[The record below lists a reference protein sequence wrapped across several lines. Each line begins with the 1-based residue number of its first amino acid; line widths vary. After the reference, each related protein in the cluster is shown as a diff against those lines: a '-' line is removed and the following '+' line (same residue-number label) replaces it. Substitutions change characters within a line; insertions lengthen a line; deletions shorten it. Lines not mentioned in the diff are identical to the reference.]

1 MNQEKRFRKVKCI
14 FKACAG
20 VLLSLVMALQ
30 GVGTI
35 ANVAKADGSNVPFP
49 VNYDPNEG
57 MIHYGHS
64 GEVGMRPENDV
75 NNYYEATDRVVYFPR
90 DVINDKDESGNK
102 LFPDY
107 DPSNPYYDYTD
118 MFNHALQKARDWDNA
133 AVFVEDGV
141 YYFTKSVYLSGSTSI
156 NAVAGKTAF
165 VIKPNYQD
173 VDGNSV
179 ETNGFFT
186 NKNLK
191 ETYTWYSS
199 AKISDI
205 VFVVEG
211 THSSFKPTS
220 SVENIM
226 SNLLSDDIQAVN
238 EFSLFYRVRTK
249 YAAIDNIAASGFES
263 FMRWTFT
270 DMLTRVTS
278 VTVGPTRYVYR
289 GVQTN
294 DAFFYD
300 GYYYGGYYS
309 EEDIHT
315 IPVFQ
320 VNFSMGTTVFA
331 NSYIGNYY
339 FSRSGAGCW
348 CPHTTYSNLTLE
360 RTYNFVMDTT
370 TTSSSVSGCYFKDC
384 SYNDIKAYFEGQGL
398 TAYDHSYRYWDPE
411 KKQHIYPNTGYVIR
425 DSIVG
430 DSTFDKKSSSVHES
444 NDKTITMI
452 ELHQGIAFTQNKIEC
467 DSLNKTI
474 LVKLTNSEWSV
485 ANTTHRREARN
496 IHFSDNAFKIRDWT
510 YENLMIDDWKNGR
523 PYTEGWHDNTIVEWG
538 ERGWNNSDGTP
549 AMGFIGVEGPE
560 AVCWLDDGVYISR
573 EFYRYIDLG
582 AFTDP
587 NRPTAGYAALGPVGA
602 DEQALFDADLE
613 DRYYYDLKSGNY
625 EIKYFEEDF
634 GGFSWNTSSN
644 HEKLQEA
651 FDYVASHDAI
661 LYIESGTYCID
672 KPIVLR
678 GGATY
683 RVVFNGQ
690 IDTNITDDISGAGA
704 FVMSSKDNAPINGYF
719 YGVDLYLHN
728 CNTSGFFNVN
738 FDNFYMKVGS
748 IARGV
753 GAFTNCKINNSVIH
767 EGQIQYNDYG
777 FFYKT
782 VTDNLLVKNVYGT
795 SSTGYEGEDG
805 YTPGDL
811 NYKYFISSSDFTNS
825 TWRGCWL
832 EFGQFSNG
840 KTLTGAGNSVYRGNI
855 IDYTYNYSFGKN
867 DVVCGN
873 TMTRAD
879 YGSIVNHM
887 VNSNFPIDKPDALTD
902 KPMIMYHINDGLR
915 LIGNTNLG
923 SMNPSCH
930 FIEFDSPSITYTD
943 ENGNTVKSFSN
954 VRVAGNL
961 VYTIKSGD
969 YKQTI
974 PVMPFGITENVVFEN
989 CDNNQILLQ
998 TFYLN
1003 DQEDDPAT
1011 PVDETYRITEDIV
1024 KSWSIPGVKFY
1035 VNGTYVEVKEPEA
1048 PEKKIEQVI
1057 VPQPPQDEV
1066 YDVPNVWK
1074 GEKKQTAYVL
1084 YDFKKTTDAEAQAL
1098 AEKLVQYID
1107 LSTINFYRNSI
1118 HNKVMIGEVEKA
1130 LAYSWLKDLST
1141 AETYHIYKDMIKY
1154 GLVKSPSG
1162 SYSFYMDS
1170 SRQKESYTN
1179 DSRPTYSI
1187 VFRDE
1192 LISGEALQTVSG
1204 SFWYDF
1210 EHADAWQGKRP
1221 MILILSEDA
1230 RYYHGII
1237 LSYRHGNDGINV
1249 QKCALQ
1255 KNYFNE
1261 YIESDEK
1268 NLLPQYHFQYG
1279 IEYFGGVSQL
1289 SNYDNLAD
1297 ITCPHSGHQKAV
1309 YGDYTT
1315 TQMFGGDLTRY
1326 ESLVLCYDFTCEYN
1340 DAYDTVAVYATVD
1353 FSKIGEDTS
1362 VEPALKATTRKVWL
1376 GTFPLEG
1383 RDKIFGLWNGEEMW
1397 LESVQFEYIPE
1408 TEVTCKHSFAEEIT
1422 REGTCTH
1429 DTVLRYTCTL
1439 CGDQYE
1445 DYKRAKGHTFV
1456 EYKSKKSGM
1465 TVHKCTVCGFS
1476 YESNDPIKNECK
1488 HSYQTTVIKTATCTE
1503 EGTVNYTCTICEE
1516 SYTENVRANGH
1527 SYYSTVVNPTMTS
1540 GGYTVHTCSV
1550 CGDSYK
1556 DNYTDPL
1563 SPPPFVPTVTSVPRP
1578 TVTPRPA
1585 VTSAPRP
1592 TVTPRPTSTP
1602 RPTVTPR
1609 VTATPKP
1616 TVTPKVT
1623 VTPSPTA
1630 KPTATVAPT
1639 KAPVVT
1645 ATPVPTKAPEVTVT
1659 PTPAMTKAPETTVA
1673 PKPTETVTPMP
1684 TEAVTPTRIPMPT
1697 ATPEVTETPIP
1708 TNAPEVTATAV
1719 PTKTPEATDT
1729 PAPTKAPTATATPRP
1744 TKAPRATA
1752 TPVPT
1757 ESPEPTASPKL
1768 EPITKETGDLVITVT
1783 DERSGAGREG
1793 VEVELLY
1800 PSGEAKQYVTN
1811 ANGKIYL
1818 YELQPGNYEATPYVV
1833 INGQRMAIGIKEDI
1847 NIRKNATELYD
1858 ITMDF
1863 TLYDT
1868 AEVDVK
1874 PTDTKD
1880 VVIPIAVAGVILF
1893 AGIVVFFCRKRR

>member
-1 MNQEKRFRKVKCI
+1 MNQTERFKKVKCI
-14 FKACAG
+14 LKFCTGA
-20 VLLSLVMALQ
+20 LLSLIMVLQ
-30 GVGTI
+30 GVGTV
-35 ANVAKADGSNVPFP
+35 ATVAKADSSNIPFA
-49 VNYDPNEG
+49 VDYDPNDG

-90 DVINDKDESGNK
+90 DVVNEKDEFGNL

-107 DPSNPYYDYTD
+107 DPTNPYYDYTD
-118 MFNHALQKARDWDNA
+118 MFNHVLQKARDWDNA

-173 VDGNSV
+173 VDGNPV

-186 NKNLK
+186 NINLK

-220 SVENIM
+220 SVETIM

-249 YAAIDNIAASGFES
+249 YASIDNIAASGFES

-315 IPVFQ
+315 LPVFQ
-320 VNFSMGTTVFA
+320 INFSMGTTVFA

-370 TTSSSVSGCYFKDC
+370 TASSSVSGCYFKNC

-398 TAYDHSYRYWDPE
+398 TAYDHSYRYWDEE

-425 DSIVG
+425 DGIVG
-430 DSTFDKKSSSVHES
+430 DSTLDKKKSSVHES
-444 NDKTITMI
+444 NDKNITLI
-452 ELHQGIAFTQNKIEC
+452 QLHKGVAFTQNKIEC

-474 LVKLTNSEWSV
+474 LVELTDSEYASRYD
-485 ANTTHRREARN
+485 ACRDARN

-510 YENLMIDDWKNGR
+510 YENLLIDDWRGGR
-523 PYTEGWHDNTIVEWG
+523 PYTEDWHDNTIIVWG

-549 AMGFIGVEGPE
+549 AMGWVGAEGPE
-560 AVCWLDDGVYISR
+560 AVCWIEDGVYISK

-602 DEQALFDADLE
+602 KEQALFDAGLE
-613 DRYYYDLKSGNY
+613 DRYYNDLRSGKY

-634 GGFSWNTSSN
+634 GGFSWNYSSN
-644 HEKLQEA
+644 HQKLQEA

-661 LYIESGTYCID
+661 LYIESGTYRID

-683 RVVFNGQ
+683 RVVFNGE
-690 IDTNITDDISGAGA
+690 IRTNKTDDMSGAGV
-704 FVMSSKDNAPINGYF
+704 FVMSADDNAPINGYF
-719 YGVDLYLHN
+719 YDVNLYLQD

-873 TMTRAD
+873 TQTRAD

-961 VYTIKSGD
+961 VYTTSSGD

-974 PVMPFGITENVVFEN
+974 PAMPFGIAENVVFEN
-989 CDNNQILLQ
+989 CENNQILIQ

-1011 PVDETYRITEDIV
+1011 PEDETYRITEDIV

-1066 YDVPNVWK
+1066 YDVPNLWE

-1084 YDFKKTTDAEAQAL
+1084 YDFKKTTDEEAKAL
-1098 AEKLVQYID
+1098 AEKLVQHID
-1107 LSTINFYRNSI
+1107 PSTIFFFANANGSNIYNVLPEAYRTDPSNEE
-1118 HNKVMIGEVEKA
+1118 EV
-1130 LAYSWLKDLST
+1130 LSYNTVKDLSQEQRYELYLQLLKHEVAT
-1141 AETYHIYKDMIKY
+1141 NPGGYTSLFMDSYRQPN
-1154 GLVKSPSG
+1154 LVSG
-1162 SYSFYMDS
+1162 DTRPSYSL
-1170 SRQKESYTN
+1170 
-1179 DSRPTYSI
+1179 I
-1187 VFRDE
+1187 FRNTENPQE
-1192 LISGEALQTVSG
+1192 LISGEALQRVTGTAWADFRYANNDNAYTGSRPILLVYGEDSTYYYGVALGYQDNSG
-1204 SFWYDF
+1204 FNARTIKLKKNNFDLYLEGAKYNSLPRINNVR
-1210 EHADAWQGKRP
+1210 ET
-1221 MILILSEDA
+1221 MIDYSHHTTPL
-1230 RYYHGII
+1230 
-1237 LSYRHGNDGINV
+1237 
-1249 QKCALQ
+1249 
-1255 KNYFNE
+1255 KNY
-1261 YIESDEK
+1261 DA
-1268 NLLPQYHFQYG
+1268 
-1279 IEYFGGVSQL
+1279 
-1289 SNYDNLAD
+1289 LAD
-1297 ITCPHSGHQKAV
+1297 ISCPNSYNYLV
-1309 YGDYTT
+1309 FGDYTT
-1315 TQMFGGDLTRY
+1315 TRMFGDFKTDYPTMQLEDPYLYLGL
-1326 ESLVLCYDFTCEYN
+1326 DFTLDYN
-1340 DAYDTVAVYATVD
+1340 DSYETVAVYATVD
-1353 FSKIGEDTS
+1353 FSKIGKDTS
-1362 VEPALKATTRKVWL
+1362 VEPAMQATTRKVWI
-1376 GTFPLEG
+1376 GTFPLQEEG
-1383 RDKIFGLWNGEEMW
+1383 SEKRTKIFGIWNGDRTW

-1408 TEVTCKHSFAEEIT
+1408 TEVTCTHSFAEEIT

-1429 DTVLRYTCTL
+1429 DTVKKYTCTL
-1439 CGDQYE
+1439 CGEQYE
-1445 DYKRAKGHTFV
+1445 DTKNAKGHTFV
-1456 EYKSKKSGM
+1456 DYKRRTDGK
-1465 TVHKCTVCGFS
+1465 TVRKCTECGFS
-1476 YESNDPIKNECK
+1476 YVTDEPVKNECQ
-1488 HSYQTTVIKTATCTE
+1488 HSHVATIIQDATCTT
-1503 EGTVNYTCTICEE
+1503 EGTMNYTCTICEE
-1516 SYTENVRANGH
+1516 RYTEAIKAKGH
-1527 SYYSTVVNPTMTS
+1527 SHYSIVIEPTAS
-1540 GGYTVHTCSV
+1540 NGGYTQHICSV
-1550 CGDSYK
+1550 CGDTYN
-1556 DNYTDPL
+1556 DNYKEPL
-1563 SPPPFVPTVTSVPRP
+1563 LPP
-1578 TVTPRPA
+1578 
-1585 VTSAPRP
+1585 
-1592 TVTPRPTSTP
+1592 
-1602 RPTVTPR
+1602 
-1609 VTATPKP
+1609 
-1616 TVTPKVT
+1616 
-1623 VTPSPTA
+1623 
-1630 KPTATVAPT
+1630 
-1639 KAPVVT
+1639 
-1645 ATPVPTKAPEVTVT
+1645 
-1659 PTPAMTKAPETTVA
+1659 
-1673 PKPTETVTPMP
+1673 
-1684 TEAVTPTRIPMPT
+1684 
-1697 ATPEVTETPIP
+1697 
-1708 TNAPEVTATAV
+1708 
-1719 PTKTPEATDT
+1719 D
-1729 PAPTKAPTATATPRP
+1729 
-1744 TKAPRATA
+1744 
-1752 TPVPT
+1752 T
-1757 ESPEPTASPKL
+1757 ES
-1768 EPITKETGDLVITVT
+1768 T
-1783 DERSGAGREG
+1783 DEELRRINSFVERMYLIILEREPDVGSLTWIEGLEMGEFTGVRVADGFVMSDEFMNKNVSNEEYVKILYRAFFGREADTEG
-1793 VEVELLY
+1793 LATWTGLLD
-1800 PSGEAKQYVTN
+1800 SGCKKAYVFAGFANSTEFGTLCTN
-1811 ANGKIYL
+1811 
-1818 YELQPGNYEATPYVV
+1818 
-1833 INGQRMAIGIKEDI
+1833 
-1847 NIRKNATELYD
+1847 
-1858 ITMDF
+1858 
-1863 TLYDT
+1863 
-1868 AEVDVK
+1868 
-1874 PTDTKD
+1874 
-1880 VVIPIAVAGVILF
+1880 
-1893 AGIVVFFCRKRR
+1893 AGIVQGRAVEYLADKQAGISEADYKVWCFVERMYMEVLNRTADEAGLRNWVSYLQNGTMTGIQVAEGFLLSEEFLAKEMTDEEYIHIMYRAFFNRDADLDGLETWTKALQNGYTKNDVFNGFANSVEFGVLCELAGISRGVVE